1 MTNTINFLNSLS
13 KEVHQNAVEH
23 GWWEEER
30 SFGEV
35 IALIHSELSEAL
47 EEYRNGHAV
56 TEIYYNGDKPEG
68 VPVELAD
75 VVIRLLDVV
84 GKYEWELEEPTHPFI
99 NIERC
104 EREIKEKPFAIF
116 IADIHAGMSR
126 AFLYFEAEVNEYIKE
141 QIAATL
147 VFLRCWFKAFDIGF
161 EPTILLK
168 HEYNKTRPY
177 KHGGKVI

>member
-68 VPVELAD
+68 VPVELVD

-84 GKYEWELEEPTHPFI
+84 GKYGWELTTPKI
-99 NIERC
+99 SDQNIRS
-104 EREIKEKPFAIF
+104 RKSYLKEKPFPEL
-116 IADIHAGMSR
+116 IAELHGALSEMYIDLMGN
-126 AFLYFEAEVNEYIKE
+126 EAECVKE
-141 QIAATL
+141 EIVDMAVYLA
-147 VFLRCWFKAFDIGF
+147 CWYGAFDIDF

>member
-1 MTNTINFLNSLS
+1 MTKTIEFLNTLS

-68 VPVELAD
+68 VPVELVD
-75 VVIRLLDVV
+75 VAIRLLDVV
-84 GKYEWELEEPTHPFI
+84 GKNGWELKEPKYLI
-99 NIERC
+99 SKIERC
-104 EREIKEKPFAIF
+104 EKELKEKPFPEL
-116 IADIHAGMSR
+116 IAELHTTLSEMYIDLMSNQW
-126 AFLYFEAEVNEYIKE
+126 ECVKE
-141 QIAATL
+141 EISDMAVYLA
-147 VFLRCWFKAFDIGF
+147 CWFRVFDIDF

>member
-1 MTNTINFLNSLS
+1 MTKTIEFLNTLS

-30 SFGEV
+30 NFGEI

-75 VVIRLLDVV
+75 VVIRSLDVV
-84 GKYEWELEEPTHPFI
+84 GKYGWELKEPEYLI
-99 NIERC
+99 GEIKKC
-104 EREIKEKPFAIF
+104 ERRMKEKPFAEV
-116 IADIHAGMSR
+116 IAVLHTVLSEI
-126 AFLYFEAEVNEYIKE
+126 YIDFMDNQGECVKD
-141 QIAATL
+141 QIVDMAVYLA
-147 VFLRCWFKAFDIGF
+147 CWFRVFDIDF

-177 KHGGKVI
+177 KHGGKII

>member
-35 IALIHSELSEAL
+35 VALIHSELSEAL

-56 TEIYYNGDKPEG
+56 TEIYYNNSKPEG
-68 VPVELAD
+68 SPVELAD

-84 GKYEWELEEPTHPFI
+84 GKYGWELKEPEYLI
-99 NIERC
+99 GKIEMC
-104 EREIKEKPFAIF
+104 EKEMKEKPFAKF
-116 IADIHAGMSR
+116 VAELHATLSHT
-126 AFLYFEAEVNEYIKE
+126 FLYFEIERNDSAKE
-141 QIAATL
+141 QLEIMIG
-147 VFLRCWFKAFDIGF
+147 FLLCWFRAFDIDF
-161 EPTILLK
+161 ESTIQFK

-177 KHGGKVI
+177 KHGGKII